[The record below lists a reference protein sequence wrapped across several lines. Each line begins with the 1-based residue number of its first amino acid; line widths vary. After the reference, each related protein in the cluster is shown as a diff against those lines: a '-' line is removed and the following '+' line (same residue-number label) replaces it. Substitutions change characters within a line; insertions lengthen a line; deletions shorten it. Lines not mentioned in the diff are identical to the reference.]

1 MATIKDVAR
10 EAGVSPSTVSR
21 TLHDSSLISQ
31 ETKAKIWRA
40 MKKLNYSPNF
50 AAQNLANN
58 TSNII
63 GIILP
68 PDEESVANN
77 PFFGQI
83 LQGITSVCNQQA
95 YMVSIATGKDNAE
108 LIENVQMMMERG
120 RVKRFIVTFSQQSD
134 DVLEYLDQ
142 NNAEYVLIGEPIK
155 NIAETLYVNND
166 NVAAGNDAT
175 EYLFDKGYHHPVY
188 VYENLEEIVQKD
200 RFNGYSHAME
210 RKGKTPLNYQIKKD
224 HTKGK
229 LQEFIDQHPEVDSMV
244 ACDDIIGV
252 ALQNGLL
259 AIHQNLDD
267 YGIISFNNSLFAR
280 STHPSLTSVEIFPTS
295 LGMEAAVL
303 ILNIDDQDFTRLR
316 STNFSHV
323 VIPHKI
329 IERESTKNN

>member
-31 ETKAKIWRA
+31 ETKEKIWRA

-63 GIILP
+63 GVILP
-68 PDEESVANN
+68 PNEESVANN

-95 YMVSIATGKDNAE
+95 YMVSVATGKDNAE

-166 NVAAGNDAT
+166 NVAAGKDAT
-175 EYLFDKGYHHPVY
+175 EYLLDNGYHHPVY
-188 VYENLEEIVQKD
+188 VYEELGEMVQKD
-200 RFNGYSHAME
+200 RFIGYSHAME
-210 RKGKTPLNYQIKKD
+210 ADERTPLSYQIKKE
-224 HTKGK
+224 HTKEE

-244 ACDDIIGV
+244 ACDDIMGV
-252 ALQNGLL
+252 TLQNGLL
-259 AIHQNLDD
+259 AIHQNLAD

-280 STHPSLTSVEIFPTS
+280 ASHPSLTSVEIFPTS

-303 ILNIDDQDFTRLR
+303 VLNVDDRDFTKLR
-316 STNFSHV
+316 STLSHV

-329 IERESTKNN
+329 VERESTKRK

>member
-31 ETKAKIWRA
+31 ETKEKIWRA

-63 GIILP
+63 GVILP
-68 PDEESVANN
+68 PNEESVANN

-95 YMVSIATGKDNAE
+95 YMVSVATGKDNAE

-166 NVAAGNDAT
+166 NVAAG
-175 EYLFDKGYHHPVY
+175 
-188 VYENLEEIVQKD
+188 KD
-200 RFNGYSHAME
+200 NGVPA
-210 RKGKTPLNYQIKKD
+210 
-224 HTKGK
+224 
-229 LQEFIDQHPEVDSMV
+229 
-244 ACDDIIGV
+244 
-252 ALQNGLL
+252 
-259 AIHQNLDD
+259 
-267 YGIISFNNSLFAR
+267 
-280 STHPSLTSVEIFPTS
+280 
-295 LGMEAAVL
+295 
-303 ILNIDDQDFTRLR
+303 
-316 STNFSHV
+316 
-323 VIPHKI
+323 
-329 IERESTKNN
+329 

>member
-21 TLHDSSLISQ
+21 TLHDSSLISR
-31 ETKAKIWRA
+31 ETKDKIWQA

-63 GIILP
+63 GVILP
-68 PDEESVANN
+68 PNEESVANN
-77 PFFGQI
+77 PFFSQI
-83 LQGITSVCNQQA
+83 LQGIASVCNQQA
-95 YMVSIATGKDNAE
+95 YMVSLATGKDSQE
-108 LIENVQMMMERG
+108 LIENIQTMMERG

-134 DVLEYLDQ
+134 DVLEYLKK

-166 NVAAGNDAT
+166 NVAAGKDAT
-175 EYLFDKGYHHPVY
+175 EYLFEKGYQHPAFI
-188 VYENLEEIVQKD
+188 YENMEEMVQRD
-200 RFNGYSHAME
+200 RFIGYSHVME
-210 RKGKTPLNYQIKKD
+210 SKKEKPLRYAIEEKSVQEGI
-224 HTKGK
+224 
-229 LQEFIDQHPEVDSMV
+229 QEFINDHPEVDALV
-244 ACDDIIGV
+244 TCDDIMGISV
-252 ALQNGLL
+252 QNGLL
-259 AIHQNLDD
+259 ALHKDITK

-280 STHPSLTSVEIFPTS
+280 ASHPALTSVEIFPTS

-303 ILNIDDQDFTRLR
+303 ILNVEDKDFLKLR
-316 STNFSHV
+316 STLSHV

-329 IERESTKNN
+329 VERESTRRY